1 MLPSLAN
8 ILVTLFPGANVTGE
22 THPDT
27 APIKTDAARIG
38 ADWYNKFNRAVAGP
52 KLCYCLV
59 GVICYPYALAIE
71 GQSPRAVHREGT
83 QDSAIARAQLGQ
95 TGIVRPATLIWRP
108 DIGAVK
114 KNIKR
119 RVANIKRA
127 ERRAVASPQLGDTF
141 ETVVQTRQ
149 SADPPSLETTA
160 GQGFLLTRTGGLGPR
175 KRPAAHAVSVW
186 PDFGQIV

>member
-1 MLPSLAN
+1 MRTSVTEWWMAPPTHTLVPSEVMANGRVSTGNSPSMLPSLAN

-95 TGIVRPATLIWRP
+95 TGIVRPATLI
-108 DIGAVK
+108 
-114 KNIKR
+114 
-119 RVANIKRA
+119 
-127 ERRAVASPQLGDTF
+127 
-141 ETVVQTRQ
+141 
-149 SADPPSLETTA
+149 
-160 GQGFLLTRTGGLGPR
+160 
-175 KRPAAHAVSVW
+175 
-186 PDFGQIV
+186 